1 MLAYEYVLDGV
12 AVGRL
17 VINAPLPLN
26 EPLVRVTVPST
37 VTLPEKVTPNPA
49 ATVKPCGKDTPT
61 PAVFE

>member
-17 VINAPLPLN
+17 VIAEPLPEKL
-26 EPLVRVTVPST
+26 PLERVTVPSI

-49 ATVKPCGKDTPT
+49 ATVRPCGKDTPT